1 MTVMTPDQLTKQ
13 VLAAYAGTPDPR
25 LRQLLT
31 SLIGHLHAF
40 AVETRLTRQEW
51 LAGVD
56 FLTATGQKCDDE
68 RQEFILLSDV
78 LGFSSLVDLIN
89 AADGAT
95 ESTVLGP
102 FYVPGAPVRA
112 MGEQLGRP
120 EDGSPTLVRGRVTD
134 PAGEPLDGASLDVW
148 QSSSNGLYDTQDPQ
162 QPPFN
167 LRGVFVTGPDGLYQF
182 RTVRPASYPIPTDGP
197 VGGLLRGAGRH
208 NWRAAHIHA
217 IVSAPGYRPVTTH
230 IFDAENPYLDSD
242 TVFGVKDSLVRP
254 FRPAGPGD
262 PPDVSYVTEMD
273 FSLAARTT
281 ARGLIADFP
290 PPSTYRSRTRRCGWF
305 RRRIPTSR
313 WPARRRW
320 PGRGRAGRHAPA
332 GASTG
337 RLRPRPRPAGPPG
350 AGTRGR

>member
-1 MTVMTPDQLTKQ
+1 M
-13 VLAAYAGTPDPR
+13 AG
-25 LRQLLT
+25 
-31 SLIGHLHAF
+31 G
-40 AVETRLTRQEW
+40 VE
-51 LAGVD
+51 

-95 ESTVLGP
+95 ELTVLGP

-120 EDGSPTLVRGRVTD
+120 EDGSPTLVRGRVTN
-134 PAGEPLDGASLDVW
+134 PSGEPLDGASLDVW

-167 LRGVFVTGPDGLYQF
+167 LRGVFVTGPDGAYQF
-182 RTVRPASYPIPTDGP
+182 RTVRPASYPVPTDGP
-197 VGGLLRGAGRH
+197 VGDLLRGAGRH
-208 NWRAAHIHA
+208 NWRAAHIHT
-217 IVSAPGYRPVTTH
+217 IVSAPGHRPVTTH

-242 TVFGVKDSLVRP
+242 TVFGVKDSLIRP

-273 FSLAARTT
+273 FVLAARE
-281 ARGLIADFP
+281 AVAP
-290 PPSTYRSRTRRCGWF
+290 
-305 RRRIPTSR
+305 
-313 WPARRRW
+313 
-320 PGRGRAGRHAPA
+320 RAGRAVHVSRILATGLKRSSQVRGPVAAEALPGTPGTAAP
-332 GASTG
+332 STVAITSS
-337 RLRPRPRPAGPPG
+337 LRGVGCA
-350 AGTRGR
+350 

>member
-1 MTVMTPDQLTKQ
+1 MTAMTPDQLTEQ
-13 VLAAYAGTPDPR
+13 VLAAYADAPDPR
-25 LRQLLT
+25 LRQLLA
-31 SLIGHLHAF
+31 SLIRHLHAF
-40 AVETRLTRQEW
+40 TVENRLTRQEW
-51 LAGVD
+51 LAGVE

-112 MGEQLGRP
+112 MGERIGRP
-120 EDGSPTLVRGRVTD
+120 EDGSPALVRGRVTN
-134 PAGEPLDGASLDVW
+134 PAGEPLDGATLDVW
-148 QSSSNGLYDTQDPQ
+148 QSSGNGLYDTQDPQ

-167 LRGVFVTGPDGLYQF
+167 LRGVFVTGPDGAYQF
-182 RTVRPASYPIPTDGP
+182 RAIRPVSYPIPADGP

-217 IVSAPGYRPVTTH
+217 IVSAPGHRPVTTH

-242 TVFGVKDSLVRP
+242 TVFGVKDSLIRQ

-262 PPDVSYVTEMD
+262 PPDVSYIAEMN
-273 FSLAARTT
+273 FVLAA
-281 ARGLIADFP
+281 
-290 PPSTYRSRTRRCGWF
+290 
-305 RRRIPTSR
+305 
-313 WPARRRW
+313 
-320 PGRGRAGRHAPA
+320 APE
-332 GASTG
+332 TG
-337 RLRPRPRPAGPPG
+337 
-350 AGTRGR
+350 